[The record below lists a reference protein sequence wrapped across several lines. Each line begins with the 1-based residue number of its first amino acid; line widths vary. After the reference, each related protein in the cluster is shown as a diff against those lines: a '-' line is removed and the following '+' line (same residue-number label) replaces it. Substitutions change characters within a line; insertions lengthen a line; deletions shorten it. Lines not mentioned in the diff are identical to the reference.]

1 MSNDIAIT
9 SQPGATVGTAAAI
22 FSPEGMDRLVRFA
35 TLMADSKATVPAHL
49 AGKPADCLAVT
60 MQAAQWGMNPFAVAQ
75 KTHVV
80 NGTLGYE
87 AQLVNAVVS
96 SSNLLATRLNYRW
109 DGDWSKVNGKSDK
122 SPSLT
127 VTVWATLKG
136 ESEPRELTI
145 SMAQAGVRNSPL
157 WEQDPR
163 QQLAYLC
170 VKRWARLNAPDVLLG
185 VYTPDELQETAPR
198 VERDITPT
206 PATASGMNKLIN
218 SKPEQHQEEKP
229 KSSDDRDPDEMLMS
243 FTDAAGKA
251 ESVEKLDLIFNGGV
265 WPDGKKRPGAKD
277 ALSGKWLEMAEDVY
291 NVRRNEL
298 NEVPMYHHRGAAAPH
313 LQPREV
319 FMKGAF
325 GKKELLAV
333 VPLSWSTIDRLE
345 QAGEFPSRFWIT
357 DRRCAWDQSEVEAW
371 LDKRKAA
378 SPATFTGKKPP
389 VDRRVYRPV
398 SAAA

>member
-35 TLMADSKATVPAHL
+35 TLMADSKATVPQHL

-96 SSNLLATRLNYRW
+96 SSNLLSTRLNYRW

-127 VTVWATLKG
+127 VTVSAVLKG
-136 ESEPRELTI
+136 EAEPRELTI

-170 VKRWARLNAPDVLLG
+170 VKRWARLHAPDVLLG
-185 VYTPDELQETAPR
+185 VYTPDELQETTPR
-198 VERDITPT
+198 VERDITP
-206 PATASGMNKLIN
+206 PAATAQGMNSLIN
-218 SKPEQHQEEKP
+218 SKHEQKEQARNEG
-229 KSSDDRDPDEMLMS
+229 RGPDEILKS
-243 FTDAAGKA
+243 FTDAASNA
-251 ESVEKLDLIFNGGV
+251 ESVEKLDLIFNGGT
-265 WPDGKKRPGAKD
+265 WPDSKKRPGAKD
-277 ALSGKWLEMAEDVY
+277 ALSGKWLEMATDVY
-291 NVRRNEL
+291 NVRRDEL
-298 NEVPMYHHRGAAAPH
+298 NEVPM
-313 LQPREV
+313 
-319 FMKGAF
+319 
-325 GKKELLAV
+325 
-333 VPLSWSTIDRLE
+333 
-345 QAGEFPSRFWIT
+345 
-357 DRRCAWDQSEVEAW
+357 
-371 LDKRKAA
+371 
-378 SPATFTGKKPP
+378 
-389 VDRRVYRPV
+389 
-398 SAAA
+398 

>member
-1 MSNDIAIT
+1 MSNELSLT
-9 SQPGATVGTAAAI
+9 STPSATIGTAAAI

-49 AGKPADCLAVT
+49 AGKPSDCLAVT

-109 DGDWSKVNGKSDK
+109 DGDWTKVNGKTDK
-122 SPSLT
+122 SPNLT
-127 VTVWATLKG
+127 VTVSAVLKG
-136 ESEPRELTI
+136 EADARELTI

-170 VKRWARLNAPDVLLG
+170 VKRWARLHAPDVLLG

-206 PATASGMNKLIN
+206 PATASGMNQLIN
-218 SKPEQHQEEKP
+218 AQPEQHQEEKA
-229 KSSDDRDPDEMLMS
+229 KKADDRAPEDILSGFSSAAMAARNVAELDKAYKYAALRLS
-243 FTDAAGKA
+243 GHQKLLDAAT
-251 ESVEKLDLIFNGGV
+251 
-265 WPDGKKRPGAKD
+265 
-277 ALSGKWLEMAEDVY
+277 DVY
-291 NVRRNEL
+291 GIRKDEL
-298 NEVPMYHHRGAAAPH
+298 NEVPM
-313 LQPREV
+313 
-319 FMKGAF
+319 
-325 GKKELLAV
+325 
-333 VPLSWSTIDRLE
+333 
-345 QAGEFPSRFWIT
+345 
-357 DRRCAWDQSEVEAW
+357 
-371 LDKRKAA
+371 
-378 SPATFTGKKPP
+378 
-389 VDRRVYRPV
+389 
-398 SAAA
+398 

>member
-96 SSNLLATRLNYRW
+96 SSNLLATRLNYKW
-109 DGDWSKVNGKSDK
+109 DGDWSKVSGKTDK

-136 ESEPRELTI
+136 ESEPRTLTI
-145 SMAQAGVRNSPL
+145 SMAQDGVRNSPL

-170 VKRWARLNAPDVLLG
+170 VKRWARLHAPDVLLG
-185 VYTPDELQETAPR
+185 VYTPDELQEAAPR
-198 VERDITPT
+198 VERDITP
-206 PATASGMNKLIN
+206 PASTAAGMNQLIN
-218 SKPEQHQEEKP
+218 SHPDQHHEEKA
-229 KSSDDRDPDEMLMS
+229 KKTDDRAPEDILSGFSSAAMAARNVAELDKAYKYAAHRLAGNQELL
-243 FTDAAGKA
+243 DAAT
-251 ESVEKLDLIFNGGV
+251 
-265 WPDGKKRPGAKD
+265 
-277 ALSGKWLEMAEDVY
+277 DVY
-291 NVRRNEL
+291 GIRKDEL
-298 NEVPMYHHRGAAAPH
+298 NEVPM
-313 LQPREV
+313 
-319 FMKGAF
+319 
-325 GKKELLAV
+325 
-333 VPLSWSTIDRLE
+333 
-345 QAGEFPSRFWIT
+345 
-357 DRRCAWDQSEVEAW
+357 
-371 LDKRKAA
+371 
-378 SPATFTGKKPP
+378 
-389 VDRRVYRPV
+389 
-398 SAAA
+398 

>member
-35 TLMADSKATVPAHL
+35 TLMADSRATVPAHL

-96 SSNLLATRLNYRW
+96 SSNLLATRLNYKW
-109 DGDWSKVNGKSDK
+109 DGDWSKVSGKTDK

-136 ESEPRELTI
+136 ESEPRTLTI

-170 VKRWARLNAPDVLLG
+170 VTRWARLHAPDVLLG
-185 VYTPDELQETAPR
+185 VYTPDELQEAAPR
-198 VERDITPT
+198 VERDITP
-206 PATASGMNKLIN
+206 PASTAAGMNQLIN
-218 SKPEQHQEEKP
+218 SHPDQHHEEKA
-229 KSSDDRDPDEMLMS
+229 KKTDDRAPED
-243 FTDAAGKA
+243 
-251 ESVEKLDLIFNGGV
+251 I
-265 WPDGKKRPGAKD
+265 
-277 ALSGKWLEMAEDVY
+277 LSGFSSAAMAAR
-291 NVRRNEL
+291 NVAE
-298 NEVPMYHHRGAAAPH
+298 
-313 LQPREV
+313 
-319 FMKGAF
+319 
-325 GKKELLAV
+325 
-333 VPLSWSTIDRLE
+333 
-345 QAGEFPSRFWIT
+345 
-357 DRRCAWDQSEVEAW
+357 
-371 LDKRKAA
+371 LDKA
-378 SPATFTGKKPP
+378 
-389 VDRRVYRPV
+389 Y
-398 SAAA
+398 

>member
-96 SSNLLATRLNYRW
+96 SSNLLATRLNYKW
-109 DGDWSKVNGKSDK
+109 DGDWSKVSGKTDK

-136 ESEPRELTI
+136 ESEPRTLTI

-170 VKRWARLNAPDVLLG
+170 VKRWARLHAPDVLLG
-185 VYTPDELQETAPR
+185 VYTPDELQEAAPR
-198 VERDITPT
+198 VERDITP
-206 PATASGMNKLIN
+206 PSSTAAGMNQLIN
-218 SKPEQHQEEKP
+218 SHPDQHHEEKA
-229 KSSDDRDPDEMLMS
+229 KKTDDRAPEDILSGFSSAAMAARNVAELDKAYKYAAHRLAGNQELL
-243 FTDAAGKA
+243 DAAT
-251 ESVEKLDLIFNGGV
+251 
-265 WPDGKKRPGAKD
+265 
-277 ALSGKWLEMAEDVY
+277 DVY
-291 NVRRNEL
+291 GIRKDEL
-298 NEVPMYHHRGAAAPH
+298 NEVPM
-313 LQPREV
+313 
-319 FMKGAF
+319 
-325 GKKELLAV
+325 
-333 VPLSWSTIDRLE
+333 
-345 QAGEFPSRFWIT
+345 
-357 DRRCAWDQSEVEAW
+357 
-371 LDKRKAA
+371 
-378 SPATFTGKKPP
+378 
-389 VDRRVYRPV
+389 
-398 SAAA
+398 

>member
-1 MSNDIAIT
+1 MSNDITIT

-35 TLMADSKATVPAHL
+35 TLMADSKATVPVHL

-127 VTVWATLKG
+127 VTVSAVLKG
-136 ESEPRELTI
+136 EAEPRELTI

-170 VKRWARLNAPDVLLG
+170 VKRWARLHAPDVLLG

-198 VERDITPT
+198 VERDITP
-206 PATASGMNKLIN
+206 PARNAAAMNSLIN
-218 SKPEQHQEEKP
+218 AKPDQQPEERTRK
-229 KSSDDRDPDEMLMS
+229 SDDRDPDEMLTA
-243 FTDAAGKA
+243 FTDAAMNYNTIADLDKA
-251 ESVEKLDLIFNGGV
+251 YKYV
-265 WPDGKKRPGAKD
+265 AKNLAND
-277 ALSGKWLEMAEDVY
+277 DERLSKATDVY
-291 NVRRNEL
+291 TIRRDEL
-298 NEVPMYHHRGAAAPH
+298 NEIPM
-313 LQPREV
+313 
-319 FMKGAF
+319 
-325 GKKELLAV
+325 
-333 VPLSWSTIDRLE
+333 
-345 QAGEFPSRFWIT
+345 
-357 DRRCAWDQSEVEAW
+357 
-371 LDKRKAA
+371 
-378 SPATFTGKKPP
+378 
-389 VDRRVYRPV
+389 
-398 SAAA
+398 

>member
-9 SQPGATVGTAAAI
+9 SQHGATVGTAAAI

-96 SSNLLATRLNYRW
+96 SSNLLATRLNYKW
-109 DGDWSKVNGKSDK
+109 DGDWSKVSVKTDK

-136 ESEPRELTI
+136 ESEPRTLTI

-170 VKRWARLNAPDVLLG
+170 VKRWARLHAPDVLLG
-185 VYTPDELQETAPR
+185 VYTPDELQEAQPR
-198 VERDITPT
+198 VERDITP
-206 PATASGMNKLIN
+206 PASTAAGMNQLIN
-218 SKPEQHQEEKP
+218 SHPDQHHEEKA
-229 KSSDDRDPDEMLMS
+229 KKTDDRAPEDILSGFSSAAMAARNVAELDKAYKYAAHRLAGNQELL
-243 FTDAAGKA
+243 DAAT
-251 ESVEKLDLIFNGGV
+251 
-265 WPDGKKRPGAKD
+265 
-277 ALSGKWLEMAEDVY
+277 DVY
-291 NVRRNEL
+291 GIRKDEL
-298 NEVPMYHHRGAAAPH
+298 NEVPM
-313 LQPREV
+313 
-319 FMKGAF
+319 
-325 GKKELLAV
+325 
-333 VPLSWSTIDRLE
+333 
-345 QAGEFPSRFWIT
+345 
-357 DRRCAWDQSEVEAW
+357 
-371 LDKRKAA
+371 
-378 SPATFTGKKPP
+378 
-389 VDRRVYRPV
+389 
-398 SAAA
+398 

>member
-1 MSNDIAIT
+1 MSNDITIT

-109 DGDWSKVNGKSDK
+109 DGDWSKVNGKTDR
-122 SPSLT
+122 SPNLT

-170 VKRWARLNAPDVLLG
+170 VKRWARLHSPDVLLG

-198 VERDITPT
+198 VERDITPE
-206 PATASGMNKLIN
+206 PATASSMNKLIN
-218 SKPEQHQEEKP
+218 SKPEQKQEEHDAGRK
-229 KSSDDRDPDEMLMS
+229 KDDRSP
-243 FTDAAGKA
+243 
-251 ESVEKLDLIFNGGV
+251 EKLLSDFSAYAGGAVTVEELDSAYTAVAKRLSANQDLL
-265 WPDGKKRPGAKD
+265 DKAT
-277 ALSGKWLEMAEDVY
+277 DVY
-291 NVRRNEL
+291 SIRRDEL
-298 NEVPMYHHRGAAAPH
+298 NEVPM
-313 LQPREV
+313 
-319 FMKGAF
+319 
-325 GKKELLAV
+325 
-333 VPLSWSTIDRLE
+333 
-345 QAGEFPSRFWIT
+345 
-357 DRRCAWDQSEVEAW
+357 
-371 LDKRKAA
+371 
-378 SPATFTGKKPP
+378 
-389 VDRRVYRPV
+389 
-398 SAAA
+398 

>member
-35 TLMADSKATVPAHL
+35 TLMADSKATVPQHL

-127 VTVWATLKG
+127 VTVSAVLKG
-136 ESEPRELTI
+136 EAEPRELTI

-170 VKRWARLNAPDVLLG
+170 VKRWARLHAPDVLLG
-185 VYTPDELQETAPR
+185 VYTPDELQETTPR
-198 VERDITPT
+198 VERDITP
-206 PATASGMNKLIN
+206 PSATAQGINSLIN
-218 SKPEQHQEEKP
+218 SKTEQKQEDRQQHK
-229 KSSDDRDPDEMLMS
+229 DDRGHEEILHAFS
-243 FTDAAGKA
+243 GAAMNYNTQADLDKA
-251 ESVEKLDLIFNGGV
+251 YKYVAQKLAGDDDLL
-265 WPDGKKRPGAKD
+265 AK
-277 ALSGKWLEMAEDVY
+277 ATDVY
-291 NVRRNEL
+291 TIRCDEL
-298 NEVPMYHHRGAAAPH
+298 NEVPM
-313 LQPREV
+313 
-319 FMKGAF
+319 
-325 GKKELLAV
+325 
-333 VPLSWSTIDRLE
+333 
-345 QAGEFPSRFWIT
+345 
-357 DRRCAWDQSEVEAW
+357 
-371 LDKRKAA
+371 
-378 SPATFTGKKPP
+378 
-389 VDRRVYRPV
+389 
-398 SAAA
+398 

>member
-1 MSNDIAIT
+1 MSNELSLT
-9 SQPGATVGTAAAI
+9 STPSATIGTAAAI

-109 DGDWSKVNGKSDK
+109 DGDWTKVNGKTDK
-122 SPSLT
+122 SPNLT
-127 VTVWATLKG
+127 VTVSAVLKG
-136 ESEPRELTI
+136 EADARELTI

-170 VKRWARLNAPDVLLG
+170 VKRWARLHAPDVLLG

-206 PATASGMNKLIN
+206 PATASGMNQLIN
-218 SKPEQHQEEKP
+218 SQPEQHQEEKT
-229 KSSDDRDPDEMLMS
+229 KKADDRDPDEVLKS
-243 FTDAAGKA
+243 FTEAAGNAKN
-251 ESVEKLDLIFNGGV
+251 VETLDLIFNGGV
-265 WPDGKKRPGAKD
+265 WPDKKKRPGAKD
-277 ALSGKWLEMAEDVY
+277 ALTGKWLEMAEDVY
-291 NVRRNEL
+291 NVRRDEL
-298 NEVPMYHHRGAAAPH
+298 NEVPM
-313 LQPREV
+313 
-319 FMKGAF
+319 
-325 GKKELLAV
+325 
-333 VPLSWSTIDRLE
+333 
-345 QAGEFPSRFWIT
+345 
-357 DRRCAWDQSEVEAW
+357 
-371 LDKRKAA
+371 
-378 SPATFTGKKPP
+378 
-389 VDRRVYRPV
+389 
-398 SAAA
+398 

>member
-96 SSNLLATRLNYRW
+96 SSNLLATRLNYKW
-109 DGDWSKVNGKSDK
+109 DGDWSKVSGKTDK

-136 ESEPRELTI
+136 ESEPRTLTS

-170 VKRWARLNAPDVLLG
+170 VKRWARLHAPDVLLG
-185 VYTPDELQETAPR
+185 VYTPDELQEAAPR
-198 VERDITPT
+198 VERDITP
-206 PATASGMNKLIN
+206 PASTAAGMNQLIN
-218 SKPEQHQEEKP
+218 SHPDQHHEEKA
-229 KSSDDRDPDEMLMS
+229 KKTDDRAPEDILSGFSSAAMAARNVAELDKAYKYAAHRLAGNQELL
-243 FTDAAGKA
+243 DAAT
-251 ESVEKLDLIFNGGV
+251 
-265 WPDGKKRPGAKD
+265 
-277 ALSGKWLEMAEDVY
+277 DVY
-291 NVRRNEL
+291 GIRKDEL
-298 NEVPMYHHRGAAAPH
+298 NEVPM
-313 LQPREV
+313 
-319 FMKGAF
+319 
-325 GKKELLAV
+325 
-333 VPLSWSTIDRLE
+333 
-345 QAGEFPSRFWIT
+345 
-357 DRRCAWDQSEVEAW
+357 
-371 LDKRKAA
+371 
-378 SPATFTGKKPP
+378 
-389 VDRRVYRPV
+389 
-398 SAAA
+398 

>member
-1 MSNDIAIT
+1 MSNDITIT

-96 SSNLLATRLNYRW
+96 SSNLLATRLNYKW
-109 DGDWSKVNGKSDK
+109 DGDWSKVIGKTDK

-136 ESEPRELTI
+136 ESEPRTLTI

-157 WEQDPR
+157 WDQDPR

-170 VKRWARLNAPDVLLG
+170 VKRWARLHAPDVLLG
-185 VYTPDELQETAPR
+185 VYTPDELQEAAPR
-198 VERDITPT
+198 VERDITP
-206 PATASGMNKLIN
+206 PASTAAGMNQLIN
-218 SKPEQHQEEKP
+218 SHPDQHHEEKA
-229 KSSDDRDPDEMLMS
+229 KKTDDRAPEDILSGFSSAAMAARNVAELDKAYKYAAHRLAGNQELL
-243 FTDAAGKA
+243 DAAT
-251 ESVEKLDLIFNGGV
+251 
-265 WPDGKKRPGAKD
+265 
-277 ALSGKWLEMAEDVY
+277 DVY
-291 NVRRNEL
+291 GIRKDEL
-298 NEVPMYHHRGAAAPH
+298 NEVPM
-313 LQPREV
+313 
-319 FMKGAF
+319 
-325 GKKELLAV
+325 
-333 VPLSWSTIDRLE
+333 
-345 QAGEFPSRFWIT
+345 
-357 DRRCAWDQSEVEAW
+357 
-371 LDKRKAA
+371 
-378 SPATFTGKKPP
+378 
-389 VDRRVYRPV
+389 
-398 SAAA
+398 

>member
-1 MSNDIAIT
+1 MSNDLTLTA
-9 SQPGATVGTAAAI
+9 QPGATVGTAAAI
-22 FSPEGMDRLVRFA
+22 FSPEGLNQLVRFA
-35 TLMADSKATVPAHL
+35 DLMAQGKATVPAHL

-109 DGDWSKVNGKSDK
+109 DGDWSKVNGKTDK
-122 SPSLT
+122 SPNLT

-170 VKRWARLNAPDVLLG
+170 VKRWARLHAPDVLLG
-185 VYTPDELQETAPR
+185 VYTPDELQEAAPR
-198 VERDITPT
+198 VERDVTPP

-218 SKPEQHQEEKP
+218 AKPEQKQEETKKP
-229 KSSDDRDPDEMLMS
+229 ADDRDPEEILS
-243 FTDAAGKA
+243 AFCDAAMRYNTVADLDKA
-251 ESVEKLDLIFNGGV
+251 YKYV
-265 WPDGKKRPGAKD
+265 AKHLVND
-277 ALSGKWLEMAEDVY
+277 DDRLAKATDVY
-291 NVRRNEL
+291 TIRRDEL
-298 NEVPMYHHRGAAAPH
+298 TDVPM
-313 LQPREV
+313 
-319 FMKGAF
+319 
-325 GKKELLAV
+325 
-333 VPLSWSTIDRLE
+333 
-345 QAGEFPSRFWIT
+345 
-357 DRRCAWDQSEVEAW
+357 
-371 LDKRKAA
+371 
-378 SPATFTGKKPP
+378 
-389 VDRRVYRPV
+389 
-398 SAAA
+398 

>member
-35 TLMADSKATVPAHL
+35 TLMADSKATVPQHL
-49 AGKPADCLAVT
+49 AGKLADCLAVT

-96 SSNLLATRLNYRW
+96 SSNLLSTRLNYRW

-127 VTVWATLKG
+127 VTVSAVLKG
-136 ESEPRELTI
+136 EAEPRELTI

-170 VKRWARLNAPDVLLG
+170 VKRWARLHAPDVLLG
-185 VYTPDELQETAPR
+185 VYTPDELQEATPR
-198 VERDITPT
+198 VERDITP
-206 PATASGMNKLIN
+206 PAATAQGMNSLIN
-218 SKPEQHQEEKP
+218 SKPEQKQEERQQHK
-229 KSSDDRDPDEMLMS
+229 DDRGPEEILHAFS
-243 FTDAAGKA
+243 GAAMNYNTQADLDKA
-251 ESVEKLDLIFNGGV
+251 YKYVAQKLAGDDDLL
-265 WPDGKKRPGAKD
+265 AK
-277 ALSGKWLEMAEDVY
+277 ATDVY
-291 NVRRNEL
+291 TIRCDEL
-298 NEVPMYHHRGAAAPH
+298 NEVPM
-313 LQPREV
+313 
-319 FMKGAF
+319 
-325 GKKELLAV
+325 
-333 VPLSWSTIDRLE
+333 
-345 QAGEFPSRFWIT
+345 
-357 DRRCAWDQSEVEAW
+357 
-371 LDKRKAA
+371 
-378 SPATFTGKKPP
+378 
-389 VDRRVYRPV
+389 
-398 SAAA
+398 

>member
-96 SSNLLATRLNYRW
+96 SSNLLATRLNYKW
-109 DGDWSKVNGKSDK
+109 DGDWSKVSGKTDK

-136 ESEPRELTI
+136 ESEPRTLTI

-170 VKRWARLNAPDVLLG
+170 VKRWARLHAPDVLLG
-185 VYTPDELQETAPR
+185 VYTPDELQEAAPR
-198 VERDITPT
+198 VERDITP
-206 PATASGMNKLIN
+206 PASTAAGMNQLIN
-218 SKPEQHQEEKP
+218 SHPDQHHEEKA
-229 KSSDDRDPDEMLMS
+229 KKTDDRAPEDILSGFSSAAMAARNVAELDKAYKYAAHRLAGNQELL
-243 FTDAAGKA
+243 DAAT
-251 ESVEKLDLIFNGGV
+251 
-265 WPDGKKRPGAKD
+265 
-277 ALSGKWLEMAEDVY
+277 DVY
-291 NVRRNEL
+291 GIRKDEL
-298 NEVPMYHHRGAAAPH
+298 NKVPM
-313 LQPREV
+313 
-319 FMKGAF
+319 
-325 GKKELLAV
+325 
-333 VPLSWSTIDRLE
+333 
-345 QAGEFPSRFWIT
+345 
-357 DRRCAWDQSEVEAW
+357 
-371 LDKRKAA
+371 
-378 SPATFTGKKPP
+378 
-389 VDRRVYRPV
+389 
-398 SAAA
+398 

>member
-9 SQPGATVGTAAAI
+9 SQPGATVVTAAAI

-96 SSNLLATRLNYRW
+96 SSNLLATRLNYKW
-109 DGDWSKVNGKSDK
+109 DGDWSKVSGKTDK

-136 ESEPRELTI
+136 ESEPRTLTI

-170 VKRWARLNAPDVLLG
+170 VKRWARLHAPDVLLG
-185 VYTPDELQETAPR
+185 VYTPDELQEAAPR
-198 VERDITPT
+198 VERDITP
-206 PATASGMNKLIN
+206 PASTAAGMNQLIN
-218 SKPEQHQEEKP
+218 SHPDQHHEEKA
-229 KSSDDRDPDEMLMS
+229 KKTDDRAPEDILSGFSSAAMAARNVAELDKAYKYAAHRLAGNQELL
-243 FTDAAGKA
+243 DAAT
-251 ESVEKLDLIFNGGV
+251 
-265 WPDGKKRPGAKD
+265 
-277 ALSGKWLEMAEDVY
+277 DVY
-291 NVRRNEL
+291 GIRKDEL
-298 NEVPMYHHRGAAAPH
+298 NEVPM
-313 LQPREV
+313 
-319 FMKGAF
+319 
-325 GKKELLAV
+325 
-333 VPLSWSTIDRLE
+333 
-345 QAGEFPSRFWIT
+345 
-357 DRRCAWDQSEVEAW
+357 
-371 LDKRKAA
+371 
-378 SPATFTGKKPP
+378 
-389 VDRRVYRPV
+389 
-398 SAAA
+398 

>member
-96 SSNLLATRLNYRW
+96 SSNLLANRLNYKW
-109 DGDWSKVNGKSDK
+109 DGDWSKVSGKTDK

-136 ESEPRELTI
+136 ESEPRTLTI
-145 SMAQAGVRNSPL
+145 SMSQAGVRNSPL

-170 VKRWARLNAPDVLLG
+170 VKRWARLHAPDVLLG

-198 VERDITPT
+198 VERDITP
-206 PATASGMNKLIN
+206 PASTAAGMNQLIN
-218 SKPEQHQEEKP
+218 SHPDQHHEEKA
-229 KSSDDRDPDEMLMS
+229 KKTDDRAPEDILSGFSSAAMAARNVAELDKAYKYAAHRLAGNQELL
-243 FTDAAGKA
+243 DAAT
-251 ESVEKLDLIFNGGV
+251 
-265 WPDGKKRPGAKD
+265 
-277 ALSGKWLEMAEDVY
+277 DVY
-291 NVRRNEL
+291 GIRKDEL
-298 NEVPMYHHRGAAAPH
+298 NEVPM
-313 LQPREV
+313 
-319 FMKGAF
+319 
-325 GKKELLAV
+325 
-333 VPLSWSTIDRLE
+333 
-345 QAGEFPSRFWIT
+345 
-357 DRRCAWDQSEVEAW
+357 
-371 LDKRKAA
+371 
-378 SPATFTGKKPP
+378 
-389 VDRRVYRPV
+389 
-398 SAAA
+398 

>member
-1 MSNDIAIT
+1 
-9 SQPGATVGTAAAI
+9 
-22 FSPEGMDRLVRFA
+22 MDRLVRFA

-96 SSNLLATRLNYRW
+96 SSNLLATRLNYKW
-109 DGDWSKVNGKSDK
+109 DGDWSKVSGKTDK

-136 ESEPRELTI
+136 ESEPRSLTI

-170 VKRWARLNAPDVLLG
+170 VKRWARLHAPDVLLG
-185 VYTPDELQETAPR
+185 VYTPDELQEAQPR
-198 VERDITPT
+198 VERDITPA
-206 PATASGMNKLIN
+206 PATAAGMNKLIN
-218 SKPEQHQEEKP
+218 TKPEHSQEERQTR
-229 KSSDDRDPDEMLMS
+229 SQDEILAS

-251 ESVEKLDLIFNGGV
+251 ETVEKLDLIFNGGT
-265 WPDGKKRPGAKD
+265 WPDGKKRPGACD
-277 ALSGKWLEMAEDVY
+277 AMSDKWLEMATDVY
-291 NVRRNEL
+291 NIRREEL
-298 NEVPMYHHRGAAAPH
+298 NE
-313 LQPREV
+313 
-319 FMKGAF
+319 
-325 GKKELLAV
+325 
-333 VPLSWSTIDRLE
+333 
-345 QAGEFPSRFWIT
+345 IT
-357 DRRCAWDQSEVEAW
+357 M
-371 LDKRKAA
+371 
-378 SPATFTGKKPP
+378 
-389 VDRRVYRPV
+389 
-398 SAAA
+398 

>member
-9 SQPGATVGTAAAI
+9 SQHGATVGTAAAI

-96 SSNLLATRLNYRW
+96 SSNLLATRLNYKW
-109 DGDWSKVNGKSDK
+109 DGDWSKVSGKTDK

-136 ESEPRELTI
+136 ESEPRTLTI

-170 VKRWARLNAPDVLLG
+170 VKRWARLHAPDVLLG
-185 VYTPDELQETAPR
+185 VYTPDELQEAQPR
-198 VERDITPT
+198 VERDNTP
-206 PATASGMNKLIN
+206 PASTAAGMNQLIN
-218 SKPEQHQEEKP
+218 SHPDQHHEEKA
-229 KSSDDRDPDEMLMS
+229 KKTDDRAPEDILSGFSSAAMAARNVAELDKAYKYAAHRLAGNQELL
-243 FTDAAGKA
+243 DAAT
-251 ESVEKLDLIFNGGV
+251 
-265 WPDGKKRPGAKD
+265 
-277 ALSGKWLEMAEDVY
+277 DVY
-291 NVRRNEL
+291 GIRKDEL
-298 NEVPMYHHRGAAAPH
+298 NEVPM
-313 LQPREV
+313 
-319 FMKGAF
+319 
-325 GKKELLAV
+325 
-333 VPLSWSTIDRLE
+333 
-345 QAGEFPSRFWIT
+345 
-357 DRRCAWDQSEVEAW
+357 
-371 LDKRKAA
+371 
-378 SPATFTGKKPP
+378 
-389 VDRRVYRPV
+389 
-398 SAAA
+398 

>member
-96 SSNLLATRLNYRW
+96 SSNLLATRLNYKW
-109 DGDWSKVNGKSDK
+109 DGDWSKVSGKTDK
-122 SPSLT
+122 SQSLT

-136 ESEPRELTI
+136 ESEPRTLTI

-170 VKRWARLNAPDVLLG
+170 VKRWARLHAPDVLLG
-185 VYTPDELQETAPR
+185 VYTPDELQEAAPR
-198 VERDITPT
+198 AERDITP
-206 PATASGMNKLIN
+206 PASTAAGMNQLIN
-218 SKPEQHQEEKP
+218 SHPDQHHEEKA
-229 KSSDDRDPDEMLMS
+229 KKTDDRAPEDILSGFSSAAMAARNVAELDKAYKYAAHRLAGNQELL
-243 FTDAAGKA
+243 DAAT
-251 ESVEKLDLIFNGGV
+251 
-265 WPDGKKRPGAKD
+265 
-277 ALSGKWLEMAEDVY
+277 DVY
-291 NVRRNEL
+291 GIRKDEL
-298 NEVPMYHHRGAAAPH
+298 NEVPM
-313 LQPREV
+313 
-319 FMKGAF
+319 
-325 GKKELLAV
+325 
-333 VPLSWSTIDRLE
+333 
-345 QAGEFPSRFWIT
+345 
-357 DRRCAWDQSEVEAW
+357 
-371 LDKRKAA
+371 
-378 SPATFTGKKPP
+378 
-389 VDRRVYRPV
+389 
-398 SAAA
+398 

>member
-9 SQPGATVGTAAAI
+9 SQLGATVGTAAAI

-96 SSNLLATRLNYRW
+96 SSNLLATRLNYKW
-109 DGDWSKVNGKSDK
+109 DGDWSKVSGKTDK

-136 ESEPRELTI
+136 ESEPRTLTI

-170 VKRWARLNAPDVLLG
+170 VKRWARLHAPDVLLG
-185 VYTPDELQETAPR
+185 VYTPDELQEAAPR
-198 VERDITPT
+198 VERDITP
-206 PATASGMNKLIN
+206 PASTAAGMNQLIN
-218 SKPEQHQEEKP
+218 SHPDQHHEEKA
-229 KSSDDRDPDEMLMS
+229 KKTDDRAPEDILSGFSSAAMAARNVAELDKAYKYAAHRLAGNQELL
-243 FTDAAGKA
+243 DAAT
-251 ESVEKLDLIFNGGV
+251 
-265 WPDGKKRPGAKD
+265 
-277 ALSGKWLEMAEDVY
+277 DVY
-291 NVRRNEL
+291 GIRKDEL
-298 NEVPMYHHRGAAAPH
+298 NEVPM
-313 LQPREV
+313 
-319 FMKGAF
+319 
-325 GKKELLAV
+325 
-333 VPLSWSTIDRLE
+333 
-345 QAGEFPSRFWIT
+345 
-357 DRRCAWDQSEVEAW
+357 
-371 LDKRKAA
+371 
-378 SPATFTGKKPP
+378 
-389 VDRRVYRPV
+389 
-398 SAAA
+398 

>member
-109 DGDWSKVNGKSDK
+109 DGDWSKVNGKTDK
-122 SPSLT
+122 SPNLT
-127 VTVWATLKG
+127 VTVWATIKG

-218 SKPEQHQEEKP
+218 SKPEQKQEEHDAGRK
-229 KSSDDRDPDEMLMS
+229 KDDRSP
-243 FTDAAGKA
+243 
-251 ESVEKLDLIFNGGV
+251 EKLLSDFSAYAGGAVTVEELDSAYTAVAKRLSANQDLL
-265 WPDGKKRPGAKD
+265 DKAT
-277 ALSGKWLEMAEDVY
+277 DVY
-291 NVRRNEL
+291 SIRRDEL
-298 NEVPMYHHRGAAAPH
+298 NEVPM
-313 LQPREV
+313 
-319 FMKGAF
+319 
-325 GKKELLAV
+325 
-333 VPLSWSTIDRLE
+333 
-345 QAGEFPSRFWIT
+345 
-357 DRRCAWDQSEVEAW
+357 
-371 LDKRKAA
+371 
-378 SPATFTGKKPP
+378 
-389 VDRRVYRPV
+389 
-398 SAAA
+398 

>member
-9 SQPGATVGTAAAI
+9 YQPGATVGTAAAI

-96 SSNLLATRLNYRW
+96 SSNLLATRLNYKW
-109 DGDWSKVNGKSDK
+109 DGDWSKVSGKTDK

-136 ESEPRELTI
+136 ESEPRTLTI

-170 VKRWARLNAPDVLLG
+170 VKRWARLHAPDVLLG
-185 VYTPDELQETAPR
+185 VYTPDELQEAAPR
-198 VERDITPT
+198 AERDITP
-206 PATASGMNKLIN
+206 PASTAAGMNQLIN
-218 SKPEQHQEEKP
+218 SHPDQHHEEKA
-229 KSSDDRDPDEMLMS
+229 KKTDDRAPEDILSGFSSAAMAARNVAELDKAYKYAAHRLAGNQELL
-243 FTDAAGKA
+243 DAAT
-251 ESVEKLDLIFNGGV
+251 
-265 WPDGKKRPGAKD
+265 
-277 ALSGKWLEMAEDVY
+277 DVY
-291 NVRRNEL
+291 GIRKDEL
-298 NEVPMYHHRGAAAPH
+298 NEVPM
-313 LQPREV
+313 
-319 FMKGAF
+319 
-325 GKKELLAV
+325 
-333 VPLSWSTIDRLE
+333 
-345 QAGEFPSRFWIT
+345 
-357 DRRCAWDQSEVEAW
+357 
-371 LDKRKAA
+371 
-378 SPATFTGKKPP
+378 
-389 VDRRVYRPV
+389 
-398 SAAA
+398 